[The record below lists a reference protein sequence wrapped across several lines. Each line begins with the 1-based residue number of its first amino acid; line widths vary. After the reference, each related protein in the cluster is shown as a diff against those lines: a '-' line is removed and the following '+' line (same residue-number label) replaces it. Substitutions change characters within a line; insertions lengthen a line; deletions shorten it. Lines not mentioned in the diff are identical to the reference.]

1 MTKSPFIDLRSDT
14 VTSPSKEM
22 LEAMMAAET
31 GDDVFDEDPTVK
43 LLERKAAAL
52 FGKEAG
58 LFVPSG
64 TMANQ
69 IAIRLHTQ
77 LQDEIICD
85 RLSHIYY
92 YESGGTFSNSGVS
105 VRLLNGDR
113 GRITADLVEE
123 NLNDPAQIYLPV
135 SSMVCLENT
144 CNKGGGSYYNLNEIE
159 RIASLCKNHSLKLY
173 VDGARIFNAL
183 TETGEKPDE
192 YGRLADTLSFCF
204 SKGLGAPVGSVL
216 LTSAQNL
223 NKAKRIRKAF
233 GGGMRQAGYLAAAC
247 NFALDN
253 NIGRLKEDHA
263 RAKELGKCLAAINWV
278 EELIPVDTNIIVF
291 RLAAGLTVKK
301 ILDQLSER
309 NIKAVPF
316 GHREIRMVTHLD
328 FTDKMLEQVISAINK
343 LKV

>member
-1 MTKSPFIDLRSDT
+1 MTKSPYIDLRSDT
-14 VTSPSKEM
+14 VTRPSKEM

-144 CNKGGGSYYNLNEIE
+144 CNKGGGSYYDLNEIK
-159 RIASLCKNHSLKLY
+159 RIASLCTHHSLKLY

-253 NIGRLKEDHA
+253 NIGRLKEDHV
-263 RAKELGKCLAAINWV
+263 RAKEIGKYLAAKNWV

-291 RLAAGLTVKK
+291 RLAVGLTVKK

-328 FTDKMLEQVISAINK
+328 FTDQMLEQVISAINNI
-343 LKV
+343 KV